1 MAIPMSDLP
10 RRRLAELSLF
20 HGMDGAALA
29 DLMAEF
35 ELLALPGGEL
45 LFEHG
50 DPPEALYVVLS
61 GGLGV
66 YRPEQDGGRE
76 LLIGRVGVGEVVGEM
91 ALIADRPRMGS
102 VRALRDSELLKLPR
116 SAFDALVHTHPRSLL
131 RMARSLITR
140 LEHAA
145 REHRGAPHTVAV
157 VALHEGIDA
166 QRFAEDL
173 GQALSAGC
181 SVRVLDPARD
191 ASQPTAW
198 FSALEGEHRFVLY
211 PAAAAADEWR
221 DFSLRQADLV
231 LFLARADHQGP
242 ALAMPPR
249 SRDRSRH
256 LVLQQQETVQAGAAA
271 RWHGVADVDRHHHV
285 RGGADIERLARLIA
299 RRGLGLVLSGGGA
312 RGFAHVGM
320 IRALREAGFAIDA
333 IGGTSLGAIVAAGVA
348 MGWDD
353 DELALRFRRSFVDG
367 NPLGDYTFPF
377 VALTRGSR
385 VSARLRREFGD
396 TDIEDLLLPYFC
408 VSTSL
413 SAGATRVHE
422 QGSLWRWLRAS
433 CAIPGLLPPVLHE
446 GELLVDGGVIDNL
459 PVQTM
464 LSLDPGRV
472 LGCEVAGHFSLKAG
486 WNETELPPLWRM
498 IVQWYS
504 GKRRNDIGRILLR
517 AGMVNSELAASQ
529 NRTLCDAMLKPPVD
543 SVDLLGWRGFDK
555 VVDLGYRHAAE
566 AIEAGKLDGL
576 RDIGCPA

>member
-1 MAIPMSDLP
+1 MSPANSDLP

-20 HGMDGAALA
+20 EGMEGAALS

-35 ELLALPGGEL
+35 SLLALRGGEL

-50 DPPEALYVVLS
+50 DPPEALFVVLN

-66 YRPEQDGGRE
+66 YRPENGRE
-76 LLIGRVGVGEVVGEM
+76 TLIGRIGVGEVVGEM
-91 ALIADRPRMGS
+91 ALIADRPRMGT
-102 VRALRDSELLKLPR
+102 VRALRDSELLKLSR
-116 SAFDALVHTHPRSLL
+116 QAFDALVHTHPRSLL
-131 RMARSLITR
+131 RMARGLISR
-140 LEHAA
+140 LEQAA
-145 REHRGAPHTVAV
+145 REHRGAPHTVAIL
-157 VALHEGIDA
+157 ALHEGVDT
-166 QRFAEDL
+166 QGFAERL
-173 GQALSAGC
+173 GKALSPAC
-181 SVRVLDPARD
+181 SVRVLDPKRD
-191 ASQPTAW
+191 ADRPPGW

-211 PAAAAADEWR
+211 PAGPRNDVWR

-231 LFLARADHQGP
+231 LFLARADHDGRS
-242 ALAMPPR
+242 LTTPPR
-249 SRDRSRH
+249 SRDRPRH
-256 LVLQQQETVQAGAAA
+256 LVLLQDQALLAGAAA

-285 RGGADIERLARLIA
+285 RGSADIARLARLIA

-320 IRALREAGFAIDA
+320 VRALREAGFAIDA

-353 DELALRFRRSFVDG
+353 DELAMRFRRSFVEG

-385 VSARLRREFGD
+385 VSARLRREFDD

-413 SAGATRVHE
+413 SAGRSRIHDK
-422 QGSLWRWLRAS
+422 GRLWRWLRAS

-459 PVQTM
+459 PVHPM
-464 LSLDPGRV
+464 LDVDPGRV

-498 IVQWYS
+498 IVQWYT

-517 AGMVNSELAASQ
+517 AGMVNSELAAGQ
-529 NRTLCDAMLKPPVD
+529 NRTLCDALLKPPVD
-543 SVDLLGWRGFDK
+543 SVDLLGWRAFDK

-566 AIEAGKLDGL
+566 VIEKGELDAL
-576 RDIGCPA
+576 RVIECPA

>member
-1 MAIPMSDLP
+1 MTRPISELS
-10 RRRLAELSLF
+10 RRRLSELALF
-20 HGMDGAALA
+20 SGMDGAALN

-35 ELLALPGGEL
+35 SLLSLPGGDM
-45 LFEHG
+45 LFAHG
-50 DPPEALYVVLS
+50 DAPEALYVVLN

-66 YRPEQDGGRE
+66 YRPEDGRE
-76 LLIGRVGVGEVVGEM
+76 ALIGRVGVGEVVGEM
-91 ALIADRPRMGS
+91 ALIADRPRMGT
-102 VRALRDSELLKLPR
+102 VRALRDSELLKLSR
-116 SAFDALVHTHPRSLL
+116 QAFDALVRTHPRSLL
-131 RMARSLITR
+131 RMARGLIAR
-140 LEHAA
+140 LEQAA

-157 VALHEGIDA
+157 LALHEGLDA

-173 GQALSAGC
+173 GKALAVGC
-181 SVRVLDPARD
+181 SVRVLDADRD
-191 ASQPTAW
+191 AAEPTAW

-211 PAAAAADEWR
+211 PAGPRIDDWR
-221 DFSLRQADLV
+221 EFSLRQADLV
-231 LFLARADHQGP
+231 LFLARAGFEGR
-242 ALAMPPR
+242 ALATPPR
-249 SRDRSRH
+249 SRDRPRH
-256 LVLQQQETVQAGAAA
+256 LVLLQDDTVLPGAAA
-271 RWHGVADVDRHHHV
+271 RWQGLADVDRHHHV
-285 RGGADIERLARLIA
+285 RGGADIARLARLIA

-353 DELALRFRRSFVDG
+353 DELAVRFRRSFVEG

-413 SAGATRVHE
+413 SAGATRVHD
-422 QGSLWRWLRAS
+422 QGRLWRWLRAS

-459 PVQTM
+459 PVHPM
-464 LSLDPGRV
+464 LGFDPGRV

-517 AGMVNSELAASQ
+517 AGMVNSELAAGQ
-529 NRTLCDAMLKPPVD
+529 NRTLCDVMLRPPVD
-543 SVDLLGWRGFDK
+543 SVDLLGWRAFDK
-555 VVDLGYRHAAE
+555 VVELGYRHAAE
-566 AIEAGKLDGL
+566 AIDKGELDGL
-576 RDIGCPA
+576 RETGCPA

>member
-1 MAIPMSDLP
+1 MTAPISDLP

-20 HGMDGAALA
+20 LGMDGSALA

-35 ELLALPGGEL
+35 TMLALPGGEL

-66 YRPEQDGGRE
+66 YRPDHGRE
-76 LLIGRVGVGEVVGEM
+76 LLIGRIGVGEVVGEM
-91 ALIADRPRMGS
+91 ALIADRPRMGT

-116 SAFDALVHTHPRSLL
+116 QAFDALVNTHPRSLL
-131 RMARSLITR
+131 RMARGLIAR
-140 LEHAA
+140 LEQAA
-145 REHRGAPHTVAV
+145 REHRGAPRTVALL
-157 VALHEGIDA
+157 ALHEGLDA
-166 QRFAEDL
+166 QAFAEDL
-173 GQALSAGC
+173 GRALSPGC

-191 ASQPTAW
+191 AAQPTAW

-211 PAAAAADEWR
+211 PAGPRNDAWR

-231 LFLARADHQGP
+231 LFLARADHQGTVLP
-242 ALAMPPR
+242 TPSR
-249 SRDRSRH
+249 SRDRPRH
-256 LVLQQQETVQAGAAA
+256 LVLLQEDRLLAGASA
-271 RWHGVADVDRHHHV
+271 RWRGVADVDRHHHV
-285 RGGADIERLARLIA
+285 RGSADMDRIARLIA

-353 DELALRFRRSFVDG
+353 EELAMRFRRSFVEG

-377 VALTRGSR
+377 VALTRGGR
-385 VSARLRREFGD
+385 VSARLQREFEE

-408 VSTSL
+408 VSASL
-413 SAGATRVHE
+413 SGGTSRVHAE
-422 QGSLWRWLRAS
+422 GCLWRWLRAS

-459 PVQTM
+459 PVQPM
-464 LSLDPGRV
+464 LDVDPGNV

-529 NRTLCDAMLKPPVD
+529 NRTLCDAILKPPVD
-543 SVDLLGWRGFDK
+543 SVDLLGWRSFDK
-555 VVDLGYRHAAE
+555 VVELGYRHAAE
-566 AIEAGKLDGL
+566 AIEKGELDAL
-576 RDIGCPA
+576 RTQGCPP